1 MGDLNGEIEKAARK
15 AREFWMA
22 LDQKVSKWG
31 NGINEHESSS
41 HNNMLV
47 TSKEVSPQSS
57 GEQYIDGTEV
67 KGTLTPKEYSNMG
80 KCGNNFL
87 VVSNAY
93 RLVGID
99 FNSLQLEIKSLLE
112 SGVSPRQS
120 PPCPKLICDIDYFKK
135 KLPIGGSIFKYD
147 RHSKGYLVG
156 GDFTNDVDA
165 RVVGFRKARQ
175 ILSGGVKDEDEYKYE
190 DEDEDAG
197 ISNKVYE
204 FDLLPCSSVNVENL
218 MLEESKHIRGL
229 NGYKSNPMVKKVN
242 GFVYVLHC
250 QPLCRSESG
259 PPKASFERINLE
271 SECEEWEALDDPPF
285 FEVFRTRN
293 PAYHFVIGDRI
304 YFSLLNGYMKEQLT
318 ELHSFDTTECVW
330 DDGEA
335 RNVFSNVERTFTA
348 AGLYPP
354 NGGLSVFRVLDRY
367 HVFVS
372 CELDAP
378 GIYFPLKLRFYAS
391 LVTSTGLMLCY
402 QQIPE
407 IFQKQMSPNNF
418 ESIDAFFVNLGQGK
432 VAALMSGT
440 TLNLELEGV
449 LCILKF
455 ALCVKPEVKAEICCV
470 HNEDTVISYGPQAF

>member
-1 MGDLNGEIEKAARK
+1 
-15 AREFWMA
+15 
-22 LDQKVSKWG
+22 
-31 NGINEHESSS
+31 
-41 HNNMLV
+41 
-47 TSKEVSPQSS
+47 
-57 GEQYIDGTEV
+57 
-67 KGTLTPKEYSNMG
+67 MG
-80 KCGNNFL
+80 KCENNFL
-87 VVSNAY
+87 FVSNAY
-93 RLVGID
+93 HLVGID
-99 FNSLQLEIKSLLE
+99 LNSLQLEIKSLLE

-135 KLPIGGSIFKYD
+135 KLPIGGSIFKSD
-147 RHSKGYLVG
+147 RHSKGCLVS

-175 ILSGGVKDEDEYKYE
+175 ILSGGVE
-190 DEDEDAG
+190 DEDEDEDEDEG

-218 MLEESKHIRGL
+218 MLEESKRIKGL
-229 NGYKSNPMVKKVN
+229 NGYKSNSVVKKVN
-242 GFVYVLHC
+242 GLVYVLHRW
-250 QPLCRSESG
+250 PPCRSESG
-259 PPKASFERINLE
+259 PPKPSFEWINLE

-318 ELHSFDTTECVW
+318 ELHSFDTTKCVW

-367 HVFVS
+367 H
-372 CELDAP
+372 
-378 GIYFPLKLRFYAS
+378 
-391 LVTSTGLMLCY
+391 ML
-402 QQIPE
+402 
-407 IFQKQMSPNNF
+407 PNNF
-418 ESIDAFFVNLGQGK
+418 ETIEGLFVNLGHGK
-432 VAALMSGT
+432 VVALMSGT

-449 LCILKF
+449 LCISKF
-455 ALCVKPEVKAEICCV
+455 ALRVKPEVKAKVRNIERSVLVSFKLDEKDFVDVVDVQNYIFQMN
-470 HNEDTVISYGPQAF
+470 NEDPY